1 MESVFVDSVDICIL
15 DFLADLSIHRRFGSQ
30 LFKDQA
36 LPFESSVEISKFFF
50 FNILLRAEK
59 EE

>member
-15 DFLADLSIHRRFGSQ
+15 DFLADLSIHRRFSSQ
-30 LFKDQA
+30 YLKTGLFLLSQA
-36 LPFESSVEISKFFF
+36 SKYRKKN